1 MRKWKQSRN
10 LVVAVLAILLVPAV
24 AYAATPQTSSP
35 HYQVNE
41 AFFGSGGE
49 LHACA
54 SDGNGD
60 GTTYCSKQ
68 SAGELAVGKT
78 ESAHYLAQGGF
89 NTDRVPSLTF
99 VVDPVSTDLGVLTP
113 GTPATTTG
121 TFSVK
126 SYLSS
131 GYVVITTADPP
142 TNGSYTMKT
151 FTTPTALDTSKEQ
164 FGINLAANSTPS
176 VGAAPNQVPDSSF
189 SFGQAAAGYDTPDQF
204 KYAKGDVI
212 AQSLKGSGQTDY
224 TISYL
229 FNVTNVTP
237 AGQYHIDDVLV
248 ATSTF

>member
-1 MRKWKQSRN
+1 MGTRRQKLRII
-10 LVVAVLAILLVPAV
+10 VAAVLLALLPAAV
-24 AYAATPQTSSP
+24 VGATAQTSSP

-49 LHACA
+49 LHAC
-54 SDGNGD
+54 SG
-60 GTTYCSKQ
+60 TYCSKQ

-99 VVDPVSTDLGVLTP
+99 VVDPVNTDLGVLTP
-113 GTPATTTG
+113 GTPATAIG

-126 SYLSS
+126 SYLAS
-131 GYVVITTADPP
+131 GYTVITAADPP
-142 TNGSYTMKT
+142 SIGSYTMKT

-164 FGINLAANSTPS
+164 FGINLAANSTPA
-176 VGAAPNQVPDSSF
+176 VGAVPNQVPDSSF
-189 SFGQAAAGYDTPDQF
+189 SFGQAAPGYNTPNFF

-212 AQSLKGSGQTDY
+212 AQSLKSSGQTDY

-229 FNVTNVTP
+229 FNATNVTP
-237 AGQYHIDDVLV
+237 AGTYHIDDVLV